1 MALEQGARFF
11 YAHPDGKG
19 YGEAIKADAGFGEMT
34 AEMSE
39 LDLKDGQEVWFIEYD
54 ADSGWPI
61 VNWTDGTGIDRIT
74 TISPDIFDT
83 NFIPA

>member
-11 YAHPDGKG
+11 YAHPDGVG
-19 YGEAIKADAGFGEMT
+19 FGEAVKADGGFGEMT
-34 AEMSE
+34 AEMRE
-39 LDLKDGQEVWFIEYD
+39 LDLKDGQEVRFIEYD

-61 VNWTDGTGIDRIT
+61 VEWVDGTGIGRIT

-83 NFIPA
+83 NFVPA